1 MANDKYRPPQSL
13 EYNEFVGEL
22 RPPNDRA
29 FTELH
34 VRYGVRKNL
43 YLDWSITLRARLGD
57 IEEYLAD
64 SSTSLERRTLEIVE
78 VADSAIVRRTFNPYE
93 PQEPPTTTVVMPL
106 YPGDGLKVDAQYDI
120 QMRGLSVTWAEKHGM
135 PAHRH
140 TMAMFG
146 FTSKNRDPEFRDG
159 DYSWVRNTL
168 VCLSTDLSD
177 SVITERS
184 SFYFP
189 ETPSTAGVFMPNDR
203 MKFIKIAPGG
213 KLEPGQATAA
223 KADTSVDGPIKAMG
237 GATMTM
243 GMLVDSIYA
252 GDWTDGV
259 EAFLGGDDL

>member
-1 MANDKYRPPQSL
+1 MASDKYTPPQSL

-22 RPPNDRA
+22 RPPTDRA

-43 YLDWSITLRARLGD
+43 YLDWSITLRARNGD
-57 IEEYLAD
+57 IEEYLD
-64 SSTSLERRTLEIVE
+64 DPSQLLERRTLEIVE
-78 VADSAIVRRTFNPYE
+78 VADSAIVRRVFNPYE
-93 PQEPPTTTVVMPL
+93 PDQPPTTTVLMPL
-106 YPGDGLKVDAQYDI
+106 YPGDGLKVDAQYNI

-140 TMAMFG
+140 TVATFG
-146 FTSKNRDPEFRDG
+146 FSGKDRDPEFRHG
-159 DYSWVRNTL
+159 DYAWVRNTL
-168 VCLSTDLSD
+168 VCLDTDLSD
-177 SVITERS
+177 SAISERS

-213 KLEPGQATAA
+213 KPEPDQPAA
-223 KADTSVDGPIKAMG
+223 FEDSSVDGPIKATG
-237 GATMTM
+237 GASMTM

-259 EAFLGGDDL
+259 EDLLGDI